1 MITIRGF
8 TNTNRIFYRKT
19 QEVSQGIRL
28 TTIECTH
35 IILFDVAE
43 QHGLEIVEYF
53 FLGAGLSSNA

>member
-1 MITIRGF
+1 MIPIRRF
-8 TNTNRIFYRKT
+8 TNPDGIFYRKT

-35 IILFDVAE
+35 IILFNVAE

-53 FLGAGLSSNA
+53 FLGAGLGGNA